1 MRLPL
6 ATGKP
11 VLGVADK
18 SCLLTLASTQG
29 GSVEGG
35 CCALVGGQVVALQ
48 FAKAENLCAQALGS
62 TLPSFSTISLSLFL
76 VLGALETWA
85 TSLAKCRSAKWRL
98 AAL

>member
-35 CCALVGGQVVALQ
+35 CCALVGGQFLVALQ
-48 FAKAENLCAQALGS
+48 FAKAK
-62 TLPSFSTISLSLFL
+62 IS
-76 VLGALETWA
+76 VL
-85 TSLAKCRSAKWRL
+85 RP
-98 AAL
+98 

>member
-29 GSVEGG
+29 GNVEGG

-62 TLPSFSTISLSLFL
+62 TLPSFLPSLYPYSLSL
-76 VLGALETWA
+76 VLWKPGPHPLL
-85 TSLAKCRSAKWRL
+85 SVDQQSGG
-98 AAL
+98 

>member
-35 CCALVGGQVVALQ
+35 CRRRHKVRKKV
-48 FAKAENLCAQALGS
+48 FERKAQKQG
-62 TLPSFSTISLSLFL
+62 P
-76 VLGALETWA
+76 
-85 TSLAKCRSAKWRL
+85 
-98 AAL
+98 